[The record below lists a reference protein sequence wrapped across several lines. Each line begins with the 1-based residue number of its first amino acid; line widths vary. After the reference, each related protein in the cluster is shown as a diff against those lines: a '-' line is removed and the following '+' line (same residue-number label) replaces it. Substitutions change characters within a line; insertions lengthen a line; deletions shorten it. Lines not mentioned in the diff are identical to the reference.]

1 MRKKR
6 IGSVKK
12 EAVVEKIISIPPKY
26 GRKES
31 DIEVEQ
37 VESNN
42 TNVSDILNKDNRVL
56 FNEPVPVFPVFSP
69 PSIQNSESSHSAA
82 MATSSK

>member
-42 TNVSDILNKDNRVL
+42 TNVSDILNKANRVL
-56 FNEPVPVFPVFSP
+56 FNISP